1 MPENLNV
8 SRRAL
13 MGGTAAVAASLA
25 FQGLAQAANRSGHMT
40 VGVNANLLT
49 LDPANANDTL
59 SQSAARLMLEGLL
72 GFDKDMK
79 MIPLL
84 AESWQ
89 ANQAATEFTFHLRKG
104 VTFQDGTPFDAA
116 AVKVNLERVADPAN
130 QLKRQ
135 GLLSMLDRV
144 DVVDAHT
151 AKAVLKTPFGAFLP
165 TIAHPALQLLSP
177 VAIKKYGKQI
187 GRNPVGTGPFRFA
200 RWTPDTLK
208 VERNPH
214 YWQNGLPHLDAVIV
228 RSNPEDGAR
237 IAMLQAGEAQ
247 FVYPVPAPMLNLVKK
262 NPKLALSD
270 HSSVYVSYVAMN
282 VNRKPFNDPR
292 VRRALNYAVDKE
304 AFVRVVF
311 NGAAQP
317 LNSAEPPKI
326 TFYAPQT
333 PYAYDT
339 KKAKQLLAAAGYR
352 NGFEATLWAANDSL
366 TISAMQFLQQQ
377 LGMVGVKLLVEPLEE
392 GVLVSRIFGTKLP
405 QESRLDMYYGR
416 WSSSTG
422 DADWALRPLFA
433 TDSAPP
439 HLYNVGY
446 YSNPDVDKDL
456 QGGLETAD
464 PSKRAKFYADAQA
477 RIWKD
482 APWIFLAVP
491 NNLAGQQNTLHDAY
505 LLPDGGMLIDAA
517 KYS

>member
-1 MPENLNV
+1 MPESVNV

-13 MGGTAAVAASLA
+13 MGGTAAVATGFA
-25 FQGLAQAANRSGHMT
+25 FQGLAQAQNKSGHMV
-40 VGVNANLLT
+40 VGVNASLLT
-49 LDPANANDTL
+49 LDPADANDTL

-79 MIPLL
+79 VIPLL

-89 ANQAATEFTFHLRKG
+89 ANDAATEFTFHLRKG
-104 VTFQDGTPFDAA
+104 VTFQDGTPFDAT
-116 AVKVNLERVADPAN
+116 AVKINLERIANPAN
-130 QLKRQ
+130 RLKRQ
-135 GLLSMLDRV
+135 GLLSMLDHVEAV
-144 DVVDAHT
+144 DPHT
-151 AKAVLKTPFGAFLP
+151 AKVVLKTPFGAFLP
-165 TIAHPALQLLSP
+165 TVAHPALQLLSP
-177 VAIKKYGKQI
+177 AAIKKFGKDI

-200 RWTPDTLK
+200 SWTPDTLK

-214 YWQNGLPHLDAVIV
+214 YWQKGMPHLDAVTV

-262 NPKLALSD
+262 NPKLRLVD
-270 HSSVYVSYVAMN
+270 RPSVYVSYAAMN
-282 VNRKPFNDPR
+282 VNRKPFDDPR

-304 AFVRVVF
+304 AFVRVVL

-326 TFYAPQT
+326 TFYSAQT

-339 KKAKQLLAAAGYR
+339 KKARQLLAAAGLK
-352 NGFEATLWAANDSL
+352 NGFETTLWAANDSL

-377 LGMVGVKLLVEPLEE
+377 LGMVGVKLNVEPLEE
-392 GVLVSRIFGTKLP
+392 GVLVSRIFATKSATD
-405 QESRLDMYYGR
+405 SRLAMYYGH

-433 TDSAPP
+433 TESAPP

-446 YSNPDVDKDL
+446 YSNKSVDKDL
-456 QGGLETAD
+456 HDALKTAD
-464 PSKRAKFYADAQA
+464 PKVRGKLYADAQA

-491 NNLAGQQNTLHDAY
+491 NNLAGVADTLHDAW
-505 LLPDGGMLIDAA
+505 LLPDDGMLIDAA
-517 KYS
+517 KFG